1 MNGSGAHGPQQG
13 QDAAWLA
20 AALRDQAD
28 EHEADLARI
37 EAQFERL
44 TRDEPHPAESQPVE
58 ARRPPRPLRPLR
70 PGRLRVRLIGI
81 PLGALVALATATIAV
96 GVTLGIREQPAHPA
110 SQAAV
115 SASPN
120 HTAAGHQ
127 PPSTPTLRPA
137 GSASS
142 RSESGPTASSA
153 PGPVTAAGTVDSH
166 STQFWAQE
174 DLSVTATH
182 TIKALHV
189 IVTVSGGATV
199 QSTGSW
205 STILSPQLDT
215 AVSQTSTGL
224 RYDFTLKP
232 GQTLQPGTYGF
243 GFQFNRPAGGHSFS
257 LDTYAV
263 TATTVEGSLQAS
275 ASGNFAG

>member
-1 MNGSGAHGPQQG
+1 MNSSGVHGPQQDR
-13 QDAAWLA
+13 DAAWLT

-37 EAQFERL
+37 EARFERL
-44 TRDEPHPAESQPVE
+44 TRDEPHRAEG
-58 ARRPPRPLRPLR
+58 RRPPR
-70 PGRLRVRLIGI
+70 RLRVRLLGV
-81 PLGALVALATATIAV
+81 PLGALAAVATATIAV

-120 HTAAGHQ
+120 STAAGQQ

-137 GSASS
+137 GTASS
-142 RSESGPTASSA
+142 HSESSPTSSSA
-153 PGPVTAAGTVDSH
+153 PGPVTATGTVDSH
-166 STQFWAQE
+166 STQYWAQE
-174 DLSVTATH
+174 NLSVTAAH
-182 TIKALHV
+182 AVKALHV

-199 QSTGSW
+199 KSTGSW
-205 STILSPQLDT
+205 STILSPQIDAT
-215 AVSQTSTGL
+215 VSQTPTGL

-243 GFQFNRPAGGHSFS
+243 GFQFNRPAGGHSFG

-263 TATTVEGSLQAS
+263 TATTVGGSVQAS
-275 ASGNFAG
+275 ASGSFAG